1 MRSPKHPDS
10 NGLRGPLKDV
20 RLAQST
26 RLCNDPV
33 EAGAY
38 ASGEHPVSTRGG
50 VLRDQAAL
58 ACNLVACQCQGN
70 NSATRLAG

>member
-1 MRSPKHPDS
+1 MAGMSWHHIPKDDAWKQGTP
-10 NGLRGPLKDV
+10 
-20 RLAQST
+20 
-26 RLCNDPV
+26 
-33 EAGAY
+33 
-38 ASGEHPVSTRGG
+38 PVSTRGG